1 MFQNLLKNPSKQS
14 PHVVIKCLFFFLS
27 RYIKQVNEK
36 EAEEKRAARRQQAF
50 IPPVESSKPKKGS
63 KKNGRSLLIQLN

>member
-1 MFQNLLKNPSKQS
+1 MCQNLLKNPSKRLAC
-14 PHVVIKCLFFFLS
+14 VVIKCLFFFLFCS
-27 RYIKQVNEK
+27 IKQVKEK

-63 KKNGRSLLIQLN
+63 KKNG